1 MKVLTIAHICLF
13 DASIVCNVLPL
24 VLLPLQ
30 VESSLLVVAV
40 AVLVNNALST
50 AHILFTSR
58 LFPPIIEVSCM
69 NWMFD
74 VR

>member
-1 MKVLTIAHICLF
+1 MLTVCHVRLL
-13 DASIVCNVLPL
+13 DATIVCNVLPL

-30 VESSLLVVAV
+30 VESSLLIEAV